1 MRITDLNDGTNG
13 FRFNIA
19 GIKGLTRKRQAI
31 KRYGFKWGDAMTAL
45 HLGKRSIYIEGGNR
59 RRYLNETFAG

>member
-31 KRYGFKWGDAMTAL
+31 KRYGIKWGDAMTAL
-45 HLGKRSIYIEGGNR
+45 HLGKRSIYIEGGKR
-59 RRYLNETFAG
+59 RELGNNFAG

>member
-1 MRITDLNDGTNG
+1 MEQMAFALTLL
-13 FRFNIA
+13 A
-19 GIKGLTRKRQAI
+19 SKGLTRKRQTI
-31 KRYGFKWGDAMTAL
+31 KRYGLKRGDAMTAL